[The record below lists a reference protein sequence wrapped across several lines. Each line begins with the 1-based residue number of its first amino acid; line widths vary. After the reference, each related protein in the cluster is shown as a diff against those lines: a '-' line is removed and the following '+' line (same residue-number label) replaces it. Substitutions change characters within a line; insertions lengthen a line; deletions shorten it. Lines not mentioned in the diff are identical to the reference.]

1 MSRSRKKPYIGNWGD
16 SEKRDKQIA
25 HRAERRAVRAA
36 LDSDPESAEL
46 LHEYDFSDPWNYSKD
61 GKRLWDDPRA
71 ERK

>member
-1 MSRSRKKPYIGNWGD
+1 MTRSRKKPYVGYCGD
-16 SEKRDKQIA
+16 SDKKDKQIA

-36 LDSDPESAEL
+36 LDTDLESAEL
-46 LHEYDFSDPWNYSKD
+46 IHEYEFSDPWNYSKD